1 MRSVALLIVSI
12 VLFAP
17 FSAVAQTTQRTA
29 QPTKRPN
36 VVFILVDD
44 QRWDSLGCAGHPFLK
59 TPNIDR
65 IAREGAY
72 FNNYFVTLPLCSP
85 SRGSILTGQY
95 AHKNGVNDNVTD
107 HSELSHKLVT
117 FPRLLHDA
125 GYTTAHIG
133 KWHMGT
139 DATPRPGYDRWVCL
153 PGQGRYID
161 PILNVDGKQAP

>member
-1 MRSVALLIVSI
+1 MRLIALLIAAALV
-12 VLFAP
+12 AP
-17 FSAVAQTTQRTA
+17 FASA
-29 QPTKRPN
+29 QPTQPTTKRPN
-36 VVFILVDD
+36 FVFILVDD
-44 QRWDSLGCAGHPFLK
+44 QRWDCLGCAGHPFLK
-59 TPNIDR
+59 TPNMDR

-95 AHKNGVNDNVTD
+95 AHKNGVVDNVTD

-139 DATPRPGYDRWVCL
+139 DATPRP
-153 PGQGRYID
+153 
-161 PILNVDGKQAP
+161 

>member
-1 MRSVALLIVSI
+1 MRHEGTTKRRTHEDKPNRSQTLFLRVFLRPFVPSWRIGLSIAISLLITALHCAADAQS
-12 VLFAP
+12 AP
-17 FSAVAQTTQRTA
+17 SR
-29 QPTKRPN
+29 PRPN
-36 VVFILVDD
+36 FVFILVDD
-44 QRWDSLGCAGHPFLK
+44 QRWDCLGCAGHPFLK

-95 AHKNGVNDNVTD
+95 AHKNGVIDNVND
-107 HSELSHKLVT
+107 HSALSHQLIT

-133 KWHMGT
+133 KWHMG
-139 DATPRPGYDRWVCL
+139 
-153 PGQGRYID
+153 
-161 PILNVDGKQAP
+161 